1 LLECLRLGKKVIG
14 VINERLMDNH
24 QLEILDAL
32 EKDSYMLGF
41 RTMAEVDKGVRFQ
54 GGFDGRLTLN
64 R

>member
-1 LLECLRLGKKVIG
+1 MLECLRLGKKVIG

-41 RTMAEVDKGVRFQ
+41 RTMAEVDTGVNKLRGVFVS
-54 GGFDGRLTLN
+54 N
-64 R
+64 IE

>member
-1 LLECLRLGKKVIG
+1 VFLGAGTLLECLRLGKKVVG

-41 RTMAEVDKGVRFQ
+41 RTMAEVDTGVRY
-54 GGFDGRLTLN
+54 
-64 R
+64 